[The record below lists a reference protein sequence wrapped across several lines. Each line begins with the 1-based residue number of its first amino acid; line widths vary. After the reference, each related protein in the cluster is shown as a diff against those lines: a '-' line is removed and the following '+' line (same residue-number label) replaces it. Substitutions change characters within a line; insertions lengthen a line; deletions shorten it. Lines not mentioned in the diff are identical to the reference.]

1 MIQLDSSPH
10 LPQLEK
16 SPCSN
21 EDPAQPKNKKHINK
35 SEAQRLVKESQRVLG
50 MKGQLLRE
58 EGLELGPAGREF
70 RTKILLPDQDH
81 RKRS

>member
-1 MIQLDSSPH
+1 M
-10 LPQLEK
+10 
-16 SPCSN
+16 
-21 EDPAQPKNKKHINK
+21 
-35 SEAQRLVKESQRVLG
+35 
-50 MKGQLLRE
+50 MGQLLRE